1 MKRLT
6 KNVHIT
12 PMFVS
17 LNTQN
22 YAMYSQRFEIKEMCH
37 ESDRLFNKRLHFM
50 KPLKI
55 SLMVSLSE

>member
-1 MKRLT
+1 MERLT

-50 KPLKI
+50 KKRLK
-55 SLMVSLSE
+55 